1 MKSHVKGNQKNKR
14 ILSLFFFNRIGVQ
27 FTVNEGPLFILEKK
41 NKLGTRWKNM
51 REVFPYELS
60 QLSNQANYQAY
71 MFAGTLELLNT
82 YLHLE
87 SYWNSL
93 HNMPFSGSSYQSFPL
108 VHLTSFTLLHVTVFK
123 LFLLRHIM
131 QQSVFFLTLPI

>member
-1 MKSHVKGNQKNKR
+1 
-14 ILSLFFFNRIGVQ
+14 
-27 FTVNEGPLFILEKK
+27 
-41 NKLGTRWKNM
+41 M
-51 REVFPYELS
+51 REVLPYELS

-93 HNMPFSGSSYQSFPL
+93 HSMPFSGSSYQSFPL
-108 VHLTSFTLLHVTVFK
+108 VHLTTFTLLHVTVFK
-123 LFLLRHIM
+123 LFLPSSHNATKC
-131 QQSVFFLTLPI
+131 FFLTLPI

>member
-14 ILSLFFFNRIGVQ
+14 ILSLFFFFKSHWCAVYSKWRPSVHFG
-27 FTVNEGPLFILEKK
+27 KK

-108 VHLTSFTLLHVTVFK
+108 VHLTTFTLLHVTVFK
-123 LFLLRHIM
+123 LFL
-131 QQSVFFLTLPI
+131 PP